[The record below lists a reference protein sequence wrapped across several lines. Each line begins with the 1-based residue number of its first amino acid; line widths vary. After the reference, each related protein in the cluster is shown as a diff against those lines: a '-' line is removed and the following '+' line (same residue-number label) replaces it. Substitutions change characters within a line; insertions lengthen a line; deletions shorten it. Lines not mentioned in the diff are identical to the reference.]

1 MQRGY
6 PFVCSMVRFFFQL
19 GVSGVSGNNTLHG
32 WEAGIYIVTTPEKLV
47 RMLVVEDSDADA
59 LLLKH
64 ALRDPMVR
72 TEFEVCR
79 VKSLKEASQALGESE
94 FNVVLLDLSLPDS
107 RGVETVRALRRF
119 NRDVPIIVMSG
130 LDDDV
135 AAFESIQAEAQD
147 YLVKGQAT
155 GRQLDQ
161 AVSHAI
167 ERHNIQQTFREALIL
182 SVDAIRIFAKDG
194 EVVFR
199 NQSALTNLTADDENR
214 LFDRE
219 SEGTPGDSE
228 FVLEDGTVVETRSA
242 RLVWD
247 RKPALFLGLR
257 DVTAK
262 KKAAQQLRELQ
273 ERALQS
279 QRLESLGTLAGGVA
293 HEFNNLLTGILG
305 NSDLLAQGWID
316 MDEVAEIARDIRE
329 SAQRAARLTRHLLGF
344 ARKGSFRNERFDLHK
359 KIEETRYLLGPIL
372 RREVVLAFDLLATET
387 HIECDPDQFS
397 QVLLNL
403 ALNGQDAMA
412 QGGTLTFRTRQDSFN
427 RLVLEICDEG
437 SGIPDSIREK
447 IFDPFFTTKPQHEG
461 TGMGL
466 AMVWGT
472 ANQNGWILD
481 VETEVGKGTS
491 FRITFPNENQLAA
504 RGSHGKILIVEEEAC
519 VRDTLRRFLRQLN
532 FDVVEFEG
540 SGALFQAL
548 AGGAETFDCLLA
560 DVLSTNMPP
569 PEFLARVREQCPE
582 AVVVFMSADTNT
594 DLGVEAD
601 AFLFKPFDF
610 KLVAHV
616 LHQAFSNSGHQAM
629 HHLSTRL

>member
-1 MQRGY
+1 MK
-6 PFVCSMVRFFFQL
+6 
-19 GVSGVSGNNTLHG
+19 
-32 WEAGIYIVTTPEKLV
+32 TPDKLV
-47 RMLVVEDSDADA
+47 RMLLVEDSDADA
-59 LLLKH
+59 LLLKR
-64 ALRDPMVR
+64 ALRDPMAR
-72 TEFEVCR
+72 AEFDVCR
-79 VKSLKEASQALGESE
+79 VKSLREASQALSESE
-94 FNVVLLDLSLPDS
+94 FDVVLLDLSLPDS
-107 RGVETVRALRRF
+107 RGVETVRALRRC

-147 YLVKGQAT
+147 YLVKGQAN
-155 GRQLDQ
+155 GRQIDQ

-167 ERHNIQQTFREALIL
+167 ERHNIQQTFREALLL
-182 SVDAIRIFAKDG
+182 SADAIRIFSEDG
-194 EVVFR
+194 EVLFR
-199 NQSALTNLTADDENR
+199 NQNAIIDLVESDEKR
-214 LFDRE
+214 LFQRE
-219 SEGTPGDSE
+219 LEDAPGDSE
-228 FVLEDGTVVETRSA
+228 FVLEDGTIVETRRV

-262 KKAAQQLRELQ
+262 KRAALQLRELQ

-305 NSDLLAQGWID
+305 NSDLLAQGWIE
-316 MDEVAEIARDIRE
+316 MDEVAEIARDIRD
-329 SAQRAARLTRHLLGF
+329 SAHRAARLTRHLLGF

-372 RREVVLAFDLLATET
+372 NREVSLEFDLQATET

-412 QGGTLTFRTRQDSFN
+412 GGGSLTFRTRQDSFN
-427 RLVLEICDEG
+427 RLVLEICDQG
-437 SGIPDSIREK
+437 SGIPEAIREK
-447 IFDPFFTTKPQHEG
+447 IFDPFFTTKPQNEG

-481 VETEVGKGTS
+481 FETEVGTGTC
-491 FRITFPNENQLAA
+491 FRITFPNENQVES
-504 RGSHGKILIVEEEAC
+504 RDSHGKVLIVEEEVC

-532 FDVVEFEG
+532 FDVVEFSSSE
-540 SGALFQAL
+540 ALLEVL
-548 AGGAETFDCLLA
+548 AGGTETFDCILA
-560 DVLSTNMPP
+560 DILSSHLKPL
-569 PEFLARVREQCPE
+569 EFLFRVRERYPE
-582 AVVVFMSADTNT
+582 AVVVFMSADTNSAVS
-594 DLGVEAD
+594 VEAD

-616 LHQAFSNSGHQAM
+616 LHQAFSRRGHQAM
-629 HHLSTRL
+629 HYLTSRI